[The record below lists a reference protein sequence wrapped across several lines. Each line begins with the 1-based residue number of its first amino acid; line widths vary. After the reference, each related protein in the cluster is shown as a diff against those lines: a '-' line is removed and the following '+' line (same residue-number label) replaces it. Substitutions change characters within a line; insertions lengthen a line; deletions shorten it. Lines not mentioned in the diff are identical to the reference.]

1 MVLITRCVSFG
12 RYKQKQTKLK
22 FMGKA
27 GDSFDREIGKN
38 AGKAV
43 SNFLF
48 GNKHATPVRLI
59 RDAKIDRIAEQQKVE
74 RELLEKQ
81 QQYEIKQQ
89 ERAII
94 DELVLEVDSKIS
106 AVLNLQFPTTENEFI
121 VIMNELKS
129 YIYVHGWKSFIGL
142 NSFNGQQNR
151 LSNKLSAIIL
161 RKFDQGLKIME
172 RDFPNNIEF
181 EGYKNLSKI
190 SKIKKFFFQY
200 ILIIIPVLLIIS
212 LFIIDY
218 AHRTF

>member
-1 MVLITRCVSFG
+1 
-12 RYKQKQTKLK
+12 
-22 FMGKA
+22 MGKT
-27 GDSFDREIGKN
+27 GDSFDRELGKN

-43 SNFLF
+43 SNLLF
-48 GNKHATPVRLI
+48 GNKHATPIRLI
-59 RDAKIDRIAEQQKVE
+59 RDAKIDRIEEQQKVE

-89 ERAII
+89 ERTII
-94 DELVLEVDSKIS
+94 GVLTVDVDSKIS
-106 AVLNLQFPTTENEFI
+106 AILNLQFPTTESEFI

-151 LSNKLSAIIL
+151 LNNKLSTVIL
-161 RKFDQGLKIME
+161 RKFNQGLVIME

-181 EGYKNLSKI
+181 ESYKSLSKI
-190 SKIKKFFFQY
+190 SKIKKFFIQY

-218 AHRTF
+218 VQRTF

>member
-1 MVLITRCVSFG
+1 
-12 RYKQKQTKLK
+12 
-22 FMGKA
+22 MGKT
-27 GDSFDREIGKN
+27 GDSFDRELGKN

-43 SNFLF
+43 SNLLF
-48 GNKHATPVRLI
+48 GNKHATPIRLI
-59 RDAKIDRIAEQQKVE
+59 RDAKIDRIEEQQKVE

-89 ERAII
+89 ERTII
-94 DELVLEVDSKIS
+94 GELTLDIDSKIS
-106 AVLNLQFPTTENEFI
+106 AILNLQFPTTENEFI

-151 LSNKLSAIIL
+151 LSNKLSTVIL
-161 RKFDQGLKIME
+161 RKFNQGLVIME

-181 EGYKNLSKI
+181 ESYKSLSKI
-190 SKIKKFFFQY
+190 SKIKKFFIQY
-200 ILIIIPVLLIIS
+200 FLIIIPVLLIIS

-218 AHRTF
+218 VQRTF